1 MASNLPVDCLDQIFK
16 YLDEDV
22 KALRSC
28 LLVNRKWCQTVVPIL
43 WSNPWKFEKQS
54 DCEFWTA
61 ITTTIL
67 LCLPKESQDLLRRND
82 IIKTISNS
90 PTFDYVRYFQ
100 YLSPEAIEQLTRE
113 HLTDNS
119 VDPHR
124 GYKDQLFEQEIYKL
138 FMSKSSLK
146 HLVLPKIPLS
156 YCPGST
162 TCLQKLRELV
172 CGSDNSPEFFYG
184 LAQICRHIQR
194 LVVDPCHD
202 DNAGLASLI
211 EFQTGLKYVELQ
223 APDGQVNE
231 YPRIGQALISQAH
244 SISILYFHG
253 SLCIRPTVLAE
264 FINLKNLKLFIS
276 GEISNLSQF
285 ATTIF
290 PKLEV
295 LDIFW
300 DEHTPFDI
308 FTQFIE
314 NTQGSLSRIYWNTDC
329 PPGKSEEIRYYL
341 DVISRPKFKNLKF
354 VTIWW
359 NCLSTDKLMKFLTI
373 HPHLQILKIYTFTN
387 KANNGKELFDLLIRA
402 NSPRNLK
409 VLNLD
414 GDWQF
419 TNEDLEEFLD
429 SWKSTGRNP
438 LSFYI
443 SFKYNVTPHFE
454 TIIQRYQEEGVL
466 KDFQRA
472 EFLDEVESLN
482 YLWKY

>member
-1 MASNLPVDCLDQIFK
+1 MASKLPADCLDQIFK
-16 YLDEDV
+16 CLDEDG
-22 KALRSC
+22 KSLHSC
-28 LLVNRKWCQTVVPIL
+28 LLVNRKWCEIVVPIL

-54 DCEFWTA
+54 DCAYWTT
-61 ITTTIL
+61 ITSTIL
-67 LCLPKESQDLLRRND
+67 LCLPKDSQDLLRKNN
-82 IIKTISNS
+82 IIKSNFNR
-90 PTFDYVRYFQ
+90 PLFDYVRYFQ
-100 YLSPEAIEQLTRE
+100 YLSPEAVEQLTRE
-113 HLTDNS
+113 LMNDNS
-119 VDPHR
+119 VDPYR

-138 FMSKSSLK
+138 FMSKASLK
-146 HLVLPKIPLS
+146 HLVLPKAPLS

-202 DNAGLASLI
+202 DNAGLAALI
-211 EFQTGLKYVELQ
+211 EFQIGLKYVELQ
-223 APDGQVNE
+223 APDGQINE
-231 YPRIGQALISQAH
+231 YPRIGQALISQSH
-244 SISILYFHG
+244 SISTLYFHG

-264 FINLKNLKLFIS
+264 FINLKNMKLFIS

-308 FTQFIE
+308 FTKFIE
-314 NTQGSLSRIYWNTDC
+314 NTQGTLSRIYWNTDC
-329 PPGKSEEIRYYL
+329 PPNRPEEIRNYL
-341 DVISRPKFKNLKF
+341 DVISRPKFTNLKF

-359 NCLSTDKLMKFLTI
+359 NYLATEKLAKFLTI
-373 HPHLQILKIYTFTN
+373 HPQLQALKIYTFNN
-387 KANNGKELFDLLIRA
+387 KADGKEIFDLLIRV
-402 NSPRNLK
+402 NNPYSLR

-419 TNEDLEEFLD
+419 TNEDLEEFLER
-429 SWKSTGRNP
+429 WESTKRKP

-443 SFKYNVTPHFE
+443 SSKYSVTSHLE
-454 TIIQRYQEEGVL
+454 NIIQKYQQKGAL
-466 KDFQRA
+466 KDFQKA
-472 EFLDEVESLN
+472 EFLDEIESLN